1 MTEKE
6 FKNYVKELPN
16 INQIILDLNTKHTD
30 AEHKLLS
37 ELSNI
42 KIELSEQKDLN
53 RDFLSKNYEETISEL
68 EQKLIYT
75 NNELDHAKRNLIQY
89 IQSVN
94 NLEEMIRQS
103 QGDITE
109 NEEIQRLRLENIR
122 LNEEN
127 TSIITSRKEMDEFY
141 AKKINE
147 LENLNH
153 RQKTENNLL
162 SREYDKLSLSI
173 ASTFQNL
180 EVWRDREQ
188 TIRENYD
195 KMEQKLASMVSF
207 KKTKE
212 SGKRNNK

>member
-6 FKNYVKELPN
+6 FKNYVKDLPN
-16 INQIILDLNTKHTD
+16 VNQIILDLNNKHND

-37 ELSNI
+37 ELS
-42 KIELSEQKDLN
+42 KVKMELSEQKELN
-53 RDFLSKNYEETISEL
+53 REVLSKNYEETISQM
-68 EQKLIYT
+68 EQKLVYT

-94 NLEEMIRQS
+94 NLEEVIKQS

-109 NEEIQRLRLENIR
+109 NEEIQRLRLENLR

-127 TSIITSRKEMDEFY
+127 TSIIASRKEMDEFY

-147 LENLNH
+147 LEDLNH
-153 RQKTENNLL
+153 RHKAENNLL

-173 ASTFQNL
+173 ASTYQNL

-195 KMEQKLASMVSF
+195 KMEQKLASVTLF
-207 KKTKE
+207 KKAKE
-212 SGKRNNK
+212 SGKRNSK